1 MLKNVFKMKF
11 YHNWQKFYAENEFL
25 EKLCAIF
32 IYYEVEIADLGEFS
46 LEIIFILPWNWF

>member
-1 MLKNVFKMKF
+1 MKF